1 MRMPLVSLGLE
12 LLAKLRLRDDDQT
25 ETMTNLV
32 MIMEVRDEIPL
43 ANPEPLKIG
52 MKVEAQDEDEDLA
65 TVETVEVTTA
75 VKAMKEVI
83 VGGEPLIGDDELED
97 DGTKMMKTRE
107 GDLSHCP

>member
-32 MIMEVRDEIPL
+32 MIMEVRAEIPL

-52 MKVEAQDEDEDLA
+52 MKVEAQDEDEDMA
-65 TVETVEVTTA
+65 MVETVEATMT
-75 VKAMKEVI
+75 VKAMMEAI
-83 VGGEPLIGDDELED
+83 VGGEPLIGDDGQEG
-97 DGTKMMKTRE
+97 DGTKTMRTRK
-107 GDLSHCP
+107 GNSSHCT